1 MAQLQ
6 YSEGLRNRIFKNNRM
21 KTLDE
26 KLQLLQDK
34 VLDTDEKIRIMIMGL
49 GSVGL
54 YLLDYLVSTADPR
67 MEIIVTGRN
76 YDKML
81 SDVNI
86 VRTAATIRR
95 QMRATIH
102 IEGDCNLEDVDCIVS
117 VLEKWSPDF
126 IVNSSRVYSGL
137 KYGSISWSHLRA
149 YGIWTP
155 LSVKFA
161 KNIMLAYEKADSNAI
176 SINTSYSDA
185 VIPWLKSAGM
195 AYFDFGSGNL
205 NHLIPR
211 MKFFIAE
218 KFGIDNLNDID
229 VTLAVSHFHDVV
241 ISKEG
246 HAEGQDILLD
256 IKYQGESLDFNKM
269 ELLESCKIAM
279 PVDQKRNMMNASS
292 NFNIIFSILDSILNH
307 KRVKIHTPGVFGEI
321 GGYPV
326 IIDSIEYARAYIDE
340 SVFSLDKMR
349 HANRK
354 SIYLD
359 GIEDVRY
366 GKLTYTDELIGKIKN
381 EFNCDL
387 TKQVDLSKSNY
398 TANFLVKEVIEK
410 NINA

>member
-1 MAQLQ
+1 
-6 YSEGLRNRIFKNNRM
+6 M
-21 KTLDE
+21 KTLNE
-26 KLQLLQDK
+26 KLELLQPK
-34 VLDTDEKIRIMIMGL
+34 ILNTDDKIRIMIIGL

-54 YLLDYLVSTADPR
+54 YLLDYLISTADPR
-67 MEIIVTGRN
+67 MEIIVVGRN

-95 QMRATIH
+95 QMRATLH
-102 IEGDCNLEDVDCIVS
+102 IEGNCNLEDVDNIAS
-117 VLEKWSPDF
+117 VLKKWQPDF

-161 KNIMLAYEKADSNAI
+161 KNIMEAYEKAGSDAI

-211 MKFFIAE
+211 IKFYIAE
-218 KFGIDNLNDID
+218 KFGINNLNDID

-256 IKYQGESLDFNKM
+256 VKCKGATQIFNKE
-269 ELLESCKIAM
+269 ELWKACKIAM

-292 NFNIIFSILDSILNH
+292 NFDIINSIITALREKKI
-307 KRVKIHTPGVFGEI
+307 VKIHTPGVNGEI
-321 GGYPV
+321 GGYPF
-326 IIDSIEYARAYIDE
+326 IIDGRNKANCYIDE
-340 SVFSLDKMR
+340 SIFSLDEMR
-349 HANRK
+349 EANRA

-359 GIEDVRY
+359 GIEDVEN
-366 GKLTYTDELIGKIKN
+366 GILTYTDELIEKVRT
-381 EFNCDL
+381 EFGCAL
-387 TKQVDLSKSNY
+387 TKYVNLNKSN
-398 TANFLVKEVIEK
+398 EVASLLIDK
-410 NINA
+410 VINPTFNHK

>member
-1 MAQLQ
+1 
-6 YSEGLRNRIFKNNRM
+6 M
-21 KTLDE
+21 KTLDN
-26 KLQLLQDK
+26 KLQLLQTK
-34 VLDTDEKIRIMIMGL
+34 ILDTDEKIRIMIIGL

-67 MEIIVTGRN
+67 MEIIVVGRN

-95 QMRATIH
+95 QMRATLH
-102 IEGDCNLEDVDCIVS
+102 IEANCNLEHIDNIAN
-117 VLEKWSPDF
+117 VLKKWNPDF

-161 KNIMLAYEKADSNAI
+161 RNIMEAYEKADSHAI

-185 VIPWLKSAGM
+185 VIPWLKSAWM

-211 MKFFIAE
+211 MKFYIAD
-218 KFGIDNLNDID
+218 KIVIDSLNDID

-246 HAEGQDILLD
+246 HTEGQNILLN
-256 IKYQGESLDFNKM
+256 IKYQGKPLDFNKE
-269 ELLESCKIAM
+269 ELLAACKIAM

-292 NFNIIFSILDSILNH
+292 NFDIINSILTALRE
-307 KRVKIHTPGVFGEI
+307 KRAVKIHTPGVNGEI
-321 GGYPV
+321 GGYPF
-326 IIDSIEYARAYIDE
+326 IIDGRDIANGYIDE
-340 SVFSLDKMR
+340 SVFSLDDMR
-349 HANRK
+349 KANRE

-359 GIEDVRY
+359 GIENVEN
-366 GKLTYTDELIGKIKN
+366 GVLTYTDELIDKVKKEFGHSMIKRI
-381 EFNCDL
+381 EL
-387 TKQVDLSKSNY
+387 QQATS
-398 TANFLVKEVIEK
+398 TANFLIQNVIEPT
-410 NINA
+410 I